1 MTDFIYQNTHEDDAV
16 LFETLCEKM
25 LEKRLEHIDQKDHQ
39 IYRDRLKYEKEVITK
54 MNFAGYMLTV
64 WDFVKKAKELKIPTG
79 TGRGSAPGSLAAFV
93 LEITKVDPI
102 KYNLLFERFLNP
114 ERVSMDIDIDVD
126 ICQARGGEIIDYL
139 VSRYGREFNLIIDY
153 VVSRDEH
160 EFYLMGLDTLTTID
174 HALKLI
180 AANGKTIDF
189 DTMNMD
195 DSGVFEMISAGK
207 TEGVF
212 YLESEE
218 LQELSRTLK
227 PSCFEDLAAMIAL
240 YRPGPLEIGMLDD
253 FIDRKNGRTE
263 IAYILPELEPIL
275 APTYGA
281 IIYQEQVIQILHTF
295 GGFSLGIADLV
306 RRAMGK
312 NRKSEMDKMRMEFAE
327 GAISKG
333 HNRHK
338 AIELFALLD
347 KFVGYGFNRSHAV
360 AYAMIIYRTA
370 YLKCHYPA
378 EFMLANDALPPPRP
392 CH

>member
-39 IYRDRLKYEKEVITK
+39 IYRDRLKYEIEVITK
-54 MNFAGYMLTV
+54 MNFAGYMLIV

-79 TGRGSAPGSLAAFV
+79 TGRGSVAGSLAAFA

-114 ERVSMDIDIDVD
+114 ERVSIPVIDID

-160 EFYLMGLDTLTTID
+160 EFNLVGLDTLTTID

-212 YLESEE
+212 YLEDEE
-218 LQELSRTLK
+218 LQELSRTIK
-227 PSCFEDLAAMIAL
+227 PRCFEDLVAMIAL
-240 YRPGPLEIGMLDD
+240 YRPGPLEIGMVDD

-275 APTYGA
+275 APTYGVIA
-281 IIYQEQVIQILHTF
+281 YQEQVIQILHTF
-295 GGFSLGIADLV
+295 GGFSLSKADLV

-333 HNRHK
+333 HDRHK
-338 AIELFALLD
+338 ASELFDLLY
-347 KFVGYGFNRSHAV
+347 KFVGYGFDRSHAV
-360 AYAMIIYRTA
+360 AYAMITYRTA
-370 YLKCHYPA
+370 YLKHYYPA
-378 EFMLANDALPPPRP
+378 EFMSTLN
-392 CH
+392 